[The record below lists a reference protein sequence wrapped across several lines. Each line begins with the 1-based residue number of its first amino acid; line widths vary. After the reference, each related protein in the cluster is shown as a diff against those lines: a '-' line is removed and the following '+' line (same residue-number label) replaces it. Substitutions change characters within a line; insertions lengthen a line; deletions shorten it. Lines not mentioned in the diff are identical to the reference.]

1 MSPVLAL
8 SGSILPTNPKDSVNI
23 FMRIAITGSSG
34 YVGTLLLNRL
44 SVNPRVEKILALD
57 HKDPSSKPHE
67 KVTSI
72 KHDISEPMP
81 SIFENNQ
88 IDTVVHLAYMLKPKL
103 WGHLNRRVN
112 VKGTENLIDACKNS
126 SVKRIVYLSST
137 SVYGALETNSSPLTE
152 NVPPKPLNGFQYSEH
167 KIMSEELIKN
177 YSEITPGVDY
187 CILRCCP
194 IMGPYVNNFISRAF
208 LKPFLV
214 KVSGANPELQFIH
227 EIDAINCL
235 ESVSINHFTGTFNIA
250 GKKSISWENMVKKL
264 NIPTISIPAWLLYP
278 ITQISWLIRIQRE
291 SPAIGLNFIRYPWLA
306 DTSKAI
312 NQGLFDP
319 VYTAS
324 EAWDSYVSK
333 INT

>member
-1 MSPVLAL
+1 MC
-8 SGSILPTNPKDSVNI
+8 IRD
-23 FMRIAITGSSG
+23 R
-34 YVGTLLLNRL
+34 
-44 SVNPRVEKILALD
+44 
-57 HKDPSSKPHE
+57 
-67 KVTSI
+67 
-72 KHDISEPMP
+72 
-81 SIFENNQ
+81 
-88 IDTVVHLAYMLKPKL
+88 
-103 WGHLNRRVN
+103 
-112 VKGTENLIDACKNS
+112 NLIDACKNS

-137 SVYGALETNSSPLTE
+137 SVYGALETNSIPLTE

-177 YSEITPGVDY
+177 YSEITPEVDY

-264 NIPTISIPAWLLYP
+264 NIPTCLLY
-278 ITQISWLIRIQRE
+278 T
-291 SPAIGLNFIRYPWLA
+291 SPSPR
-306 DTSKAI
+306 D
-312 NQGLFDP
+312 
-319 VYTAS
+319 
-324 EAWDSYVSK
+324 
-333 INT
+333 